1 MMSGWFS
8 RVAGRMHVHRTSRYV
23 TALIRRLRSDR
34 RGNVAMVVAV
44 SVLPLFTAVG
54 VGVDVSSLVEA
65 KTRLQNAADAAALAG
80 ASLYTSASQGTT
92 AANSAQAYFNDYA
105 KGSFTTITSSATPSS
120 AGTPL
125 TITVAASAT
134 MATTFLKVAGISSM
148 PVSVSAVAGIPS
160 GNPVI
165 TLGAGSGSP
174 SQLLTTS
181 NSKSPAADWNSIYM
195 YVVPSGGG
203 FPPLSQFYEMASN
216 CSAAIDE
223 NYTSS
228 SRCNG
233 AFGAVPPTV
242 ANYPIPSAQPIS
254 FMFVNMNNGMAPNPP
269 SPLPTNQLCLPA
281 NSKPSPPSYCGYGV
295 NEWGAQPGYY
305 ELLTTA
311 SMSNDQSPSAIT
323 DSSASIINSF
333 GFPIF
338 PQPGTHYSTVNNSAL
353 SNCALQIQLVDPNNL
368 PTSPPYPGV
377 CLAANDPKSGYQY
390 ANLSC
395 NQIAGRTFMYW
406 WNDMGAPTDNYNYT
420 DMVYTLTCVPG
431 VTNPDGGTIGGT
443 GTSSSSSTGA
453 TAGLPALL
461 VQ

>member
-8 RVAGRMHVHRTSRYV
+8 RVTGCMHVHRSSRHV

-44 SVLPLFTAVG
+44 SALPLFTAVG

-80 ASLYTSASQGTT
+80 ASLYTSSSQSTT

-105 KGSFTTITSSATPSS
+105 KGSFTTITSSATASP
-120 AGTPL
+120 AGTPF

-160 GNPVI
+160 GQPVV

-174 SQLLTTS
+174 SQVTTS
-181 NSKSPAADWNSIYM
+181 GYKSPAADWNSIYM
-195 YVVPSGGG
+195 YAMPSGGG
-203 FPPLSQFYEMASN
+203 YPPLSQFYEMASN
-216 CSAAIDE
+216 CSAAIDAGW
-223 NYTSS
+223 TSS

-233 AFGAVPPTV
+233 GFGAVPPTV
-242 ANYPIPSAQPIS
+242 TNYSISPSAPIA
-254 FMFVNMNNGMAPNPP
+254 FMFVNMNNGMASSSSN
-269 SPLPTNQLCLPA
+269 
-281 NSKPSPPSYCGYGV
+281 GYGA
-295 NEWGAQPGYY
+295 NEWGAKPGYY
-305 ELLTTA
+305 ELLETA
-311 SMSNDQSPSAIT
+311 SMSTGQSPSTVT
-323 DSSASIINSF
+323 DNSVSIIESF
-333 GFPIF
+333 GFTIPAE
-338 PQPGTHYSTVNNSAL
+338 PGTHYSTVNNSAL

-377 CLAANDPKSGYQY
+377 CLAANDPNSGYQY

-406 WNDMGAPTDNYNYT
+406 WNDMGASTDNYNYT